1 MASGTS
7 RTTTRSRNAGGSSGS
22 SGTSGTSGGGG
33 GGGTSGR
40 GTTGTRGRTGARRR
54 QQDGRGRLRIGD
66 QWNAITIIALSQN
79 SPLKAIAEFIENS
92 IDAKARN
99 ITIIR
104 GKEQGETYLRVVD
117 DGEGIRLNDA
127 GVPDFDYVATHV
139 CDSIKRKLKRQGA
152 TGIQG
157 EFGIGLL
164 SFWTVGERLILSSAG
179 ADGRVHEMEMHKEVQ
194 QYQVTKRRLLFSN
207 PGTELLVKPLLPGL
221 RQLTPERIQAFLAG
235 ELRERIRTSGVRI
248 RIKDRRARK
257 ELVVTPREFSGRV
270 LREIAPIG
278 TPLGT
283 VDTELYV
290 GQENAEHR
298 VALFRRGTRVVAD
311 IGTLPGL
318 DHEPWTSEL
327 LQGMVEAPF
336 LQLTPG
342 TRGGIVFDASYEAL
356 RQALAQ
362 VEPLVTEQIDRERAA
377 ADAEASHS
385 ILRSVRKALTEG
397 LQALPTAD
405 YQWLAV
411 TEPRRTV
418 APGVPGDAATAPDQG
433 PASGADGTPLIDFGD
448 GESPLLPE
456 GGGPAA
462 ADGVDDPGAR
472 PFHEH
477 AGPLYKV
484 TVAPASVVVRVGET
498 CTIRAVPKDRR
509 GRVIDAG
516 VEVSWQ
522 VVDGAGSLS
531 DADRDVVTFT
541 APAEPGLSVVRVTAR
556 QQESQCT
563 AEATVTVTE
572 SLGERLDHPPQ
583 NNGRG
588 IPDYTFHHAPGEL
601 WRSRYDAENNV
612 IVVNNGHS
620 DYRYADQ
627 KRARTLR
634 YIFRLYAKELVLDN
648 FPGYDR
654 GELLERLI
662 ELSLYTEE
670 HLR

>member
-7 RTTTRSRNAGGSSGS
+7 RTTTRSRNAGA
-22 SGTSGTSGGGG
+22 
-33 GGGTSGR
+33 GGTSGR

-79 SPLKAIAEFIENS
+79 SPLKAIAEFVENS

-179 ADGRVHEMEMHKEVQ
+179 ADGRVHEMEMHREVQ
-194 QYQVTKRRLLFSN
+194 HYQVTKRRLLFSQ
-207 PGTELLVKPLLPGL
+207 PGTELLVKPLLAGL

-235 ELRERIRTSGVRI
+235 ELRERIRSSGVCI

-298 VALFRRGTRVVAD
+298 VALFRHGTRVVAD

-342 TRGGIVFDASYEAL
+342 TRGGIVFDARYEAF
-356 RQALAQ
+356 RQGLAQ
-362 VEPLVTEQIDRERAA
+362 VEPQVTEQIDRERAA
-377 ADAEASHS
+377 ADEEASHS

-397 LQALPTAD
+397 LQALPTAH
-405 YQWLAV
+405 YQWLKA

-418 APGVPGDAATAPDQG
+418 APGAAGDAATAPDQG
-433 PASGADGTPLIDFGD
+433 SSGTSGADGTPLIDFGD
-448 GESPLLPE
+448 GETPLLPDAA
-456 GGGPAA
+456 GPAA
-462 ADGVDDPGAR
+462 AAGVDDPGAR
-472 PFHEH
+472 PFHQH

-484 TVAPASVVVRVGET
+484 TVAPASVVVRVGNN
-498 CTIRAVPKDRR
+498 CAIRAVPKDRR

-516 VEVSWQ
+516 VEVAWQ
-522 VVDGAGSLS
+522 VVEGAGSLS
-531 DADRDVVTFT
+531 DADRDVVTFA

-556 QQESQCT
+556 QQQSHCT

-588 IPDYTFHHAPGEL
+588 IPDYTFRHAPGEL